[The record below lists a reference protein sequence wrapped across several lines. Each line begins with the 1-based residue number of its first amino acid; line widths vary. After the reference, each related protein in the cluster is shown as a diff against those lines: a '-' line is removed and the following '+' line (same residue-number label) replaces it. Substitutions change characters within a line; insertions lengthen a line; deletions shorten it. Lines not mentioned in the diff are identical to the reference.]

1 VPTTKNPQ
9 SVHQARIAAVV
20 VLITAFFGALWG
32 LMGAAALPGTPSS
45 VAALLTVVVTTTF
58 LLAAARLL
66 LLSRRLPRSSASAGT
81 NPFRSRAYLLAV
93 LFEVVAIPV
102 AVVLLNRTG
111 YPGAVGSAIVAI
123 VGLHFFGLVPAFKSR
138 RFAAV
143 GGAMVLVGLLSLL
156 LPSVA
161 GGASGVDPR
170 GAATGLG
177 SALVFW
183 VGVLPLVISAWP
195 GFNVRSD

>member
-1 VPTTKNPQ
+1 
-9 SVHQARIAAVV
+9 VV

-32 LMGAAALPGTPSS
+32 LMGAAVLPGIPSS
-45 VAALLTVVVTTTF
+45 VAALLTVVVTMTF

-123 VGLHFFGLVPAFKSR
+123 VGLHFFGLVPTFESR

-143 GGAMVLVGLLSLL
+143 GGAMVLVGLLLL
-156 LPSVA
+156 SVA

-177 SALVFW
+177 SCSGLACCRW
-183 VGVLPLVISAWP
+183 
-195 GFNVRSD
+195 

>member
-1 VPTTKNPQ
+1 
-9 SVHQARIAAVV
+9 
-20 VLITAFFGALWG
+20 
-32 LMGAAALPGTPSS
+32 M
-45 VAALLTVVVTTTF
+45 
-58 LLAAARLL
+58 
-66 LLSRRLPRSSASAGT
+66 
-81 NPFRSRAYLLAV
+81 
-93 LFEVVAIPV
+93 
-102 AVVLLNRTG
+102 LNRAG

-123 VGLHFFGLVPAFKSR
+123 VGLHFFGLVPAFKLR

-161 GGASGVDPR
+161 DASGVDPR

-183 VGVLPLVISAWP
+183 VGVLPLVISAWL
-195 GFNVRSD
+195 GSNVRSD

>member
-1 VPTTKNPQ
+1 
-9 SVHQARIAAVV
+9 
-20 VLITAFFGALWG
+20 
-32 LMGAAALPGTPSS
+32 
-45 VAALLTVVVTTTF
+45 
-58 LLAAARLL
+58 
-66 LLSRRLPRSSASAGT
+66 
-81 NPFRSRAYLLAV
+81 LAV

-123 VGLHFFGLVPAFKSR
+123 VGLHFFGLVPAFESR

-156 LPSVA
+156 LPSAA

-183 VGVLPLVISAWP
+183 VGVLPLVISAWL
-195 GFNVRSD
+195 GSNVRSD

>member
-1 VPTTKNPQ
+1 
-9 SVHQARIAAVV
+9 VV

-32 LMGAAALPGTPSS
+32 LMGASALPGTPSS

-58 LLAAARLL
+58 LVAAARLL
-66 LLSRRLPRSSASAGT
+66 LLSRRLSRSSASAGT
-81 NPFRSRAYLLAV
+81 NPFRSRAYLLAI

-102 AVVLLNRTG
+102 AVVLLNRAG

-143 GGAMVLVGLLSLL
+143 GGAMVLLGLLSLL

-161 GGASGVDPR
+161 GSASGVDPR

-183 VGVLPLVISAWP
+183 VGVLPLVISAWLGP
-195 GFNVRSD
+195 NVRSD

>member
-1 VPTTKNPQ
+1 VG
-9 SVHQARIAAVV
+9 SVGRGRPPWYPPVRRC
-20 VLITAFFGALWG
+20 
-32 LMGAAALPGTPSS
+32 
-45 VAALLTVVVTTTF
+45 LLTVVVTTAF

-102 AVVLLNRTG
+102 AVVLLNRAG

-143 GGAMVLVGLLSLL
+143 SGAMVLVGLLSLL

-170 GAATGLG
+170 GAATSLG

-183 VGVLPLVISAWP
+183 VGVLSLVISAWLGP
-195 GFNVRSD
+195 HVRSD

>member
-1 VPTTKNPQ
+1 
-9 SVHQARIAAVV
+9 VV

-32 LMGAAALPGTPSS
+32 LMGAATLPGTPSS

-81 NPFRSRAYLLAV
+81 NPFGTNPFRSRAYLLAV

-102 AVVLLNRTG
+102 AVVLLNRAG

-183 VGVLPLVISAWP
+183 VGVLPLVISAWT

>member
-1 VPTTKNPQ
+1 M
-9 SVHQARIAAVV
+9 V
-20 VLITAFFGALWG
+20 VLITASFGALWD
-32 LMGAAALPGTPSS
+32 LLGAADALPGTPSS
-45 VAALLTVVVTTTF
+45 VAALLTVVVTTAF
-58 LLAAARLL
+58 LLAGARLL

-102 AVVLLNRTG
+102 AVVLLNRAG
-111 YPGAVGSAIVAI
+111 YPGAVGSVIVAI

-177 SALVFW
+177 SALVLW
-183 VGVLPLVISAWP
+183 VGVLPLVISAFP
-195 GFNVRSD
+195 EPNVRSD

>member
-1 VPTTKNPQ
+1 M
-9 SVHQARIAAVV
+9 V
-20 VLITAFFGALWG
+20 VLITAFLGALWG
-32 LMGAAALPGTPSS
+32 LMGAAALPATPSS

-66 LLSRRLPRSSASAGT
+66 LLSRCLPRSSASAGANPFGT

-102 AVVLLNRTG
+102 AVVLLNRAG

-195 GFNVRSD
+195 GPNVRSD